1 MDLYFCV
8 TKFPVVEEEE
18 IKPEVKEAE
27 MPFIPNYMTNP
38 PFLYC
43 KKDKSDLSIARHVS
57 QNGTSD
63 HLEAVVSEPATL
75 SPIQEQQQRLY
86 SDGQN
91 QPALSYVSMVEP
103 NSIVPNQ
110 VTNGTM
116 SMEVSPE
123 LHHSNHNDYTH
134 NHSIA
139 QNSPVCPP
147 LPSASTGSN
156 PTITRQQSLP
166 HQLNGSQPG
175 SSIPAFQPFFFTST
189 FPVNVRGMYPRDAVV
204 RLLHLL

>member
-1 MDLYFCV
+1 MALHVCANS
-8 TKFPVVEEEE
+8 FPVVEEEE
-18 IKPEVKEAE
+18 CEPEVKEAE
-27 MPFIPNYMTNP
+27 LPIIPNYLANP
-38 PFLYC
+38 PFLYS
-43 KKDKSDLSIARHVS
+43 KTEKSDLSIARHVS

-63 HLEAVVSEPATL
+63 HLESVDSEPATL
-75 SPIQEQQQRLY
+75 SPIQEQQQQRLF
-86 SDGQN
+86 SDSQS
-91 QPALSYVSMVEP
+91 QSALSYVSMVEP
-103 NSIVPNQ
+103 SGIVQNQ
-110 VTNGTM
+110 VTNGTL

-123 LHHSNHNDYTH
+123 VHHSNHNEYTH

-175 SSIPAFQPFFFTST
+175 GSMPAFQPFFFTST
-189 FPVNVRGMYPRDAVV
+189 FPVNVRGT
-204 RLLHLL
+204 